1 MSISFWSR
9 NKLPKEPLY
18 THIYWNTTLFVRLSS
33 QWVIWFEGLV
43 SLIRQRNENSW
54 KNESKFWEPAFRLS
68 ATYWSSPSRS
78 ISAHVCPGPGPSWT
92 VCSTTSWTGY
102 TTGPTGS
109 ASSSAGTDVAKDYW
123 LLEQCLDCRK
133 SGWVCELL
141 FFFPQIVAR
150 IIYHLFIRKIVY

>member
-1 MSISFWSR
+1 MSISFWGR
-9 NKLPKEPLY
+9 NKLPKELLY

-68 ATYWSSPSRS
+68 ATYWPSPSRS
-78 ISAHVCPGPGPSWT
+78 IPAHVCPGPGPGPSWT
-92 VCSTTSWTGY
+92 VCSTTSWTSC
-102 TTGPTGS
+102 TTGPT
-109 ASSSAGTDVAKDYW
+109 AGTDIAKDYW

-150 IIYHLFIRKIVY
+150 IIYHLFIRKIIY